1 MPPNKSL
8 QLTAQGASVA
18 GESVFQDSY
27 GNGIALV
34 KGESYSTYRE
44 LADAFALDIDQFH
57 A

>member
-27 GNGIALV
+27 GNGLEYCGRGIS
-34 KGESYSTYRE
+34 G
-44 LADAFALDIDQFH
+44 H
-57 A
+57 G